1 VGLIVQEALDGECP
15 MKVPSRLVLVLALLF
30 APVSSYAISIP
41 LPTTE
46 ATLNLDLQLQP
57 QFVLNEAGTPDGR
70 DPSYDLFLRRAR
82 IALGG
87 NVGQNFSYFFQLDS
101 PNFGKFSNFAGRL
114 LVQDAWFGILTNLR
128 VFSAGLYLDLPSSEQ
143 SE

>member
-1 VGLIVQEALDGECP
+1 MGLIEQEALDGECP

-57 QFVLNEAGTPDGR
+57 QSVLNEAGTPAGR
-70 DPSYDLFLRRAR
+70 DPSYDLFPRRAR
-82 IALGG
+82 IAPVG
-87 NVGQNFSYFFQLDS
+87 NVRQNFSYFFPLAS
-101 PNFGKFSNFAGRL
+101 PNYCTSHNIPA
-114 LVQDAWFGILTNLR
+114 
-128 VFSAGLYLDLPSSEQ
+128 P
-143 SE
+143 